1 LISKLSF
8 SAFGSDDGS
17 PGPYPERRDIDPNW
31 LDGALSASYGRLAPH
46 LAEIRQWRTR
56 ILTDVE
62 RATREVSSMS
72 DRRLREAAAMLRG
85 QLMREGFVVLGVA
98 RAFAVVREAATRWV
112 GLRHYPVQ
120 LMGGWALLHGKLVEM
135 ETGEGKTL
143 TATLP
148 AATAALAGM
157 PVHIITVNDYLAER
171 DAKLM
176 RPVFEALGL
185 SVGLVQH
192 GQNPAERRD
201 AYACDVTYCTNKE
214 LTFDYLRD
222 RIALGNRRSIA
233 SAQLERLF
241 GLGDRSSRLLLRGLH
256 FGIVD
261 EADSVLIDEA
271 RTPLIISGE
280 GDETGRVD
288 LYGRALELVRR
299 LEHGRDFHIAAS
311 ERTVRLSPAGRQQ
324 LDHFAAGLT
333 GPWRARRGRE
343 ELAENALSA
352 LHLHQRDKHYVVADG
367 KVQIVDEFTGRVMP
381 DRSWERGLHQ
391 LIETK
396 EGCETT
402 ASRSTLARITYQRFF
417 RRYLRLAGMTATATE
432 AAGEMWAVYGLG
444 VVRVPTHRP
453 LRRTNLGTRMFRSA
467 EEKWRAVT
475 ATVAEKSKGA
485 GRPMLIGTRSV
496 AASEHLSALLGASGL
511 DHVVLNARQDR
522 DEAEIV
528 ARAGQA
534 GRITVATNMAGRG
547 TDIRLAPGVAERG
560 GLHVILTEFHEA
572 TRIDRQLFGR
582 AGRRGDPG
590 SYEAIVALD
599 DELFQR
605 FAGCL
610 AGALLPFGAQNAVVS
625 RSFGAALRRMA
636 QVAAERHNSRVRKM
650 TVRLDKM
657 LDKSLAFTGR
667 RE

>member
-1 LISKLSF
+1 MP
-8 SAFGSDDGS
+8 DDGS
-17 PGPYPERRDIDPNW
+17 PGPYLERREIAPNW
-31 LDGALSASYGRLAPH
+31 LDGMLSAGYGRLAPRSAGMRKWRVQII
-46 LAEIRQWRTR
+46 AE
-56 ILTDVE
+56 VE
-62 RATREVSSMS
+62 AAAHEASAMS
-72 DRRLREAAAMLRG
+72 DRRLRETAGMLRG
-85 QLMREGFVVLGVA
+85 QLMREGFVAIAVA
-98 RAFAVVREAATRWV
+98 RAFSLVQEAATRWV

-135 ETGEGKTL
+135 QTGEGKTL

-148 AATAALAGM
+148 AATAALAGV

-171 DAKLM
+171 DAELM

-185 SVGLVQH
+185 SVGLVRH
-192 GQNPAERRD
+192 GQDPAKRRD

-233 SAQLERLF
+233 SMQLERLF
-241 GLGDRSSRLLLRGLH
+241 GLGDRSGRLLLRGLH

-280 GDETGRVD
+280 GDKTDGGD
-288 LYGRALELVRR
+288 LYGRALDLVGQ
-299 LEHGRDFHIAAS
+299 LEHGRDFHIATS
-311 ERTVRLSPAGRQQ
+311 ERAVRLSPAGRQQ
-324 LDHFAAGLT
+324 LDHLCAGLT

-352 LHLHQRDKHYVVADG
+352 LHLHQRDKHYVVVDG
-367 KVQIVDEFTGRVMP
+367 KVQIVDEFTGRLMP

-391 LIETK
+391 MIETK

-444 VVRVPTHRP
+444 VVPVPTNQP
-453 LRRTNLGTRMFRSA
+453 LRRVGLGTRVFRSA
-467 EEKWRAVT
+467 EEKWRAVV
-475 ATVAEKSKGA
+475 AVVAEKSRIA
-485 GRPMLIGTRSV
+485 GRPVLIGTRSV
-496 AASEHLSALLGASGL
+496 VASEDLSAILSASGL

-522 DEAEIV
+522 DEAGIV

-534 GRITVATNMAGRG
+534 GRVTIATNMAGRG

-572 TRIDRQLFGR
+572 ARIDRQLFGR

-590 SYEAIVALD
+590 TYEAIVSLD
-599 DELFQR
+599 DELFTR
-605 FAGCL
+605 FAGRV
-610 AGALLPFGAQNAVVS
+610 AGILSASATQKAAVS
-625 RSFGAALRRMA
+625 RPLGAALRRLA
-636 QVAAERHNSRVRKM
+636 QGSAERHNSRIRKM
-650 TVRLDKM
+650 TVRFDKT

>member
-1 LISKLSF
+1 VL
-8 SAFGSDDGS
+8 GRDGGS
-17 PGPYPERRDIDPNW
+17 PGPYPERREIDPNW
-31 LDGALSASYGRLAPH
+31 LDSALSAGYGRLGPLSAGLRKRPTQIIT
-46 LAEIRQWRTR
+46 E
-56 ILTDVE
+56 VE
-62 RATREVSSMS
+62 TAAREVSAMS
-72 DRRLREAAAMLRG
+72 DRRLREAAETLRG
-85 QLMREGFVVLGVA
+85 LLMREGFVARTVT
-98 RAFAVVREAATRWV
+98 RAFSLVQEAAARRV

-171 DAKLM
+171 DAELM
-176 RPVFEALGL
+176 RPVYEALGL
-185 SVGLVQH
+185 SVGLVRH
-192 GQNPAERRD
+192 GQDPAERRD

-222 RIALGNRRSIA
+222 RIALGNRRSMA
-233 SAQLERLF
+233 SMQLERLF
-241 GLGDRSSRLLLRGLH
+241 GLDDRAGRLLLRGLR

-280 GDETGRVD
+280 GDETDGVD
-288 LYGRALELVRR
+288 LYGRALELARR
-299 LEHGRDFHIAAS
+299 LEHRRDFQIAAG
-311 ERTVRLSPAGRQQ
+311 ERAVRLSPAGRQR
-324 LDHFAAGLT
+324 LDHLAAGLT

-352 LHLHQRDKHYVVADG
+352 LHLHQRDQHYVVADG

-381 DRSWERGLHQ
+381 DRAWERGLHQ
-391 LIETK
+391 MIETK
-396 EGCETT
+396 EGCEPT

-432 AAGEMWAVYGLG
+432 AAGEMWAVYGLR
-444 VVRVPTHRP
+444 VVRMPTHRP

-467 EEKWRAVT
+467 EEKWCAVV
-475 ATVAEKSKGA
+475 ATVTETSKGA
-485 GRPMLIGTRSV
+485 GRPVLIGTRSV
-496 AASEHLSALLGASGL
+496 VASEHLSAMLSASGL
-511 DHVVLNARQDR
+511 GHVVLNARQDR

-528 ARAGQA
+528 ARAGLA

-547 TDIRLAPGVAERG
+547 TDIRLASGVAERG

-572 TRIDRQLFGR
+572 ARIDRQLFGR

-590 SYEAIVALD
+590 SYEAIVSLD
-599 DELFQR
+599 DELFTR
-605 FAGCL
+605 FAGQF
-610 AGALLPFGAQNAVVS
+610 AAALSASATPKAALS
-625 RSFGAALRRMA
+625 RPLGAALRRLA
-636 QVAAERHNSRVRKM
+636 QGSAERHNSRIRKM
-650 TVRLDKM
+650 TVRLDKA

>member
-1 LISKLSF
+1 LISKVSSYAL
-8 SAFGSDDGS
+8 GPDNGS
-17 PGPYPERRDIDPNW
+17 PGPYPERREIDPNW
-31 LDGALSASYGRLAPH
+31 LDGALSAGYGRLAPR
-46 LAEIRQWRTR
+46 LAGISKWQAQIIAE
-56 ILTDVE
+56 VE
-62 RATREVSSMS
+62 AATPEVSTMS
-72 DRRLREAAAMLRG
+72 DRRLREAAERLRG
-85 QLMREGFVVLGVA
+85 QLMREGFAALAVA
-98 RAFAVVREAATRWV
+98 GAFALVREAATRRV

-120 LMGGWALLHGKLVEM
+120 LIGGWALLHGKLVEM

-148 AATAALAGM
+148 AVTAALAGM

-171 DAKLM
+171 DAELM
-176 RPVFEALGL
+176 RPLYEVLGL
-185 SVGLVQH
+185 SVGLVRH

-233 SAQLERLF
+233 SVQLERLF
-241 GLGDRSSRLLLRGLH
+241 GLGDRSSRLLLRGLR

-280 GDETGRVD
+280 GDETDGVD

-299 LEHGRDFHIAAS
+299 LETGRDFHIAAS
-311 ERTVRLSPAGRQQ
+311 ERTVRLSPAGRRQ
-324 LDHFAAGLT
+324 LDHLAAGLT

-367 KVQIVDEFTGRVMP
+367 KVQIVDEFTGRLMP

-391 LIETK
+391 MIEAK

-453 LRRTNLGTRMFRSA
+453 LRRTGLGTRVFRSA
-467 EEKWRAVT
+467 EQKWRAV
-475 ATVAEKSKGA
+475 VAVVSEKSRVA
-485 GRPMLIGTRSV
+485 GRPVLIGTRSV
-496 AASEHLSALLGASGL
+496 AASEHLSEFLHASGL

-528 ARAGQA
+528 ANAGQPN
-534 GRITVATNMAGRG
+534 RITVATNMAGRG

-572 TRIDRQLFGR
+572 ARIDRQLFGR

-599 DELFQR
+599 DELFTR
-605 FAGCL
+605 FAGRF
-610 AGALLPFGAQNAVVS
+610 AAALSASATPTAAVS
-625 RSFGAALRRMA
+625 RPLGAILRRLA
-636 QVAAERHNSRVRKM
+636 QGSAERHNSHVRKM
-650 TVRLDKM
+650 TVRLDKA

>member
-1 LISKLSF
+1 LTSKVTPGWLG
-8 SAFGSDDGS
+8 ADDGS
-17 PGPYPERRDIDPNW
+17 PGPYPERREIEPNW
-31 LDGALSASYGRLAPH
+31 LDGALSAGYGRLAPR
-46 LAEIRQWRTR
+46 LAGVRKRQAQ
-56 ILTDVE
+56 IIAEVE
-62 RATREVSSMS
+62 AAAREVSSMS
-72 DRRLREAAAMLRG
+72 DRRLREAAEVLRR
-85 QLMREGFVVLGVA
+85 QLMREGFVALEVA
-98 RAFAVVREAATRWV
+98 RAFALVQEAATRRV
-112 GLRHYPVQ
+112 GLCHYQVQ

-171 DAKLM
+171 DAEVM
-176 RPVFEALGL
+176 RPLYEALGL
-185 SVGLVQH
+185 SVGLVRH
-192 GQNPAERRD
+192 GQDPAERRD

-233 SAQLERLF
+233 SVQLERLF
-241 GLGDRSSRLLLRGLH
+241 GLGDRSSRLRLRGLH

-280 GDETGRVD
+280 GDETDGVD
-288 LYGRALELVRR
+288 PYGRALELARR
-299 LEHGRDFHIAAS
+299 LEHGRDFHIAAG
-311 ERTVRLSPAGRQQ
+311 ERAARLSPAGRQQ
-324 LDHFAAGLT
+324 LDHLTAGFT
-333 GPWRARRGRE
+333 GPWRARRARE

-352 LHLHQRDKHYVVADG
+352 LHLHQRDKHYVVADD

-381 DRSWERGLHQ
+381 DRAWERGLHQ
-391 LIETK
+391 MIETK
-396 EGCETT
+396 EGCATT

-467 EEKWRAVT
+467 GEKWRTVL
-475 ATVAEKSKGA
+475 ATVTDRSRVA
-485 GRPMLIGTRSV
+485 GRPVLIGTRSV
-496 AASEHLSALLGASGL
+496 VDSEHLSAFLQASGL

-528 ARAGQA
+528 AKAGQPN
-534 GRITVATNMAGRG
+534 RITVATNMAGRG

-572 TRIDRQLFGR
+572 ARIDRQLFGR

-590 SYEAIVALD
+590 SYEAIVSLD
-599 DELFQR
+599 DELFTR
-605 FAGCL
+605 FAGRL
-610 AGALLPFGAQNAVVS
+610 AGTLSASATQKAAVP
-625 RSFGAALRRMA
+625 RPLGAALRRLA
-636 QVAAERHNSRVRKM
+636 QGSAERHNSRIRKM
-650 TVRLDKM
+650 TVRLDKT

>member
-8 SAFGSDDGS
+8 SVFGSDDGS
-17 PGPYPERRDIDPNW
+17 PSPYPERRDIDPNW
-31 LDGALSASYGRLAPH
+31 LDGALSASYGRLAPR

-56 ILTDVE
+56 VLTDVE
-62 RATREVSSMS
+62 GATREVSSMS
-72 DRRLREAAAMLRG
+72 DRRLRETAAMLRG

-98 RAFAVVREAATRWV
+98 RAFALVREAATRWV

-176 RPVFEALGL
+176 RPLYEALGL
-185 SVGLVQH
+185 SVGLVRH

-299 LEHGRDFHIAAS
+299 LEHGRDFHIAAN

-324 LDHFAAGLT
+324 LDHLAAGLT

-352 LHLHQRDKHYVVADG
+352 LYLHQRDKHYVVVDG
-367 KVQIVDEFTGRVMP
+367 KVQIVDEFTGRLMP

-391 LIETK
+391 MIETK

-444 VVRVPTHRP
+444 VVPVPTDRP

-467 EEKWRAVT
+467 EEKWCAVV
-475 ATVAEKSKGA
+475 ATVTDQSRGA
-485 GRPMLIGTRSV
+485 GRPVLIGTRSV
-496 AASEHLSALLGASGL
+496 VASEQLSAVLRASGL

-572 TRIDRQLFGR
+572 ARIDRQLFGR

-590 SYEAIVALD
+590 SHEAIVALD
-599 DELFQR
+599 DELFRR
-605 FAGCL
+605 FAGRL
-610 AGALLPFGAQNAVVS
+610 AGALSVRASPNAMVS
-625 RSFGAALRRMA
+625 RPLGAALRRLA
-636 QVAAERHNSRVRKM
+636 QVAAERHNSHVRKM
-650 TVRLDKM
+650 TVRLDKT

>member
-1 LISKLSF
+1 VP
-8 SAFGSDDGS
+8 DDGS
-17 PGPYPERRDIDPNW
+17 PGPYPERREIAPNW
-31 LDGALSASYGRLAPH
+31 LDGMLSAGYGRLAPR
-46 LAEIRQWRTR
+46 LAGMTHRWTR
-56 ILTDVE
+56 IIAEVE
-62 RATREVSSMS
+62 AAAHEVSAMS
-72 DRRLREAAAMLRG
+72 DRRLRETAGMLRG
-85 QLMREGFVVLGVA
+85 PLMREGFVAIAVA
-98 RAFAVVREAATRWV
+98 RAFALVQEAATRRV

-135 ETGEGKTL
+135 QTGEGKTL

-171 DAKLM
+171 DAELM

-185 SVGLVQH
+185 SVGLVRH
-192 GQNPAERRD
+192 GQDAAKRRD

-233 SAQLERLF
+233 SVQLEQLF
-241 GLGDRSSRLLLRGLH
+241 GSSDRGSRLLLRGLH

-280 GDETGRVD
+280 GDETDGVD
-288 LYGRALELVRR
+288 LYARALELVRR
-299 LEHGRDFHIAAS
+299 LEHGRDFYIAAS
-311 ERTVRLSPAGRQQ
+311 ERVVRLSPAGRGQ
-324 LDHFAAGLT
+324 LDHLCAGLT

-381 DRSWERGLHQ
+381 DRAWERGLHQ
-391 LIETK
+391 MIETK

-432 AAGEMWAVYGLG
+432 AAGEMWAVYGLR

-453 LRRTNLGTRMFRSA
+453 LRRTRLGTRMFRRA
-467 EEKWRAVT
+467 EEKWRAVV
-475 ATVAEKSKGA
+475 ATVTDQSRGA
-485 GRPMLIGTRSV
+485 GRPVLIGTRSV
-496 AASEHLSALLGASGL
+496 VASEHLSAILRAAGL

-522 DEAEIV
+522 NEAEIV

-572 TRIDRQLFGR
+572 ARIDRQLFGR

-590 SYEAIVALD
+590 TYEGIVALD
-599 DELFQR
+599 DELCTR
-605 FAGCL
+605 FAGRL
-610 AGALLPFGAQNAVVS
+610 AGALSASATPNVMVS
-625 RSFGAALRRMA
+625 RPLGAALRRLA
-636 QVAAERHNSRVRKM
+636 QGSAERHNSRIRKQ
-650 TVRLDKM
+650 TVRLDRA
-657 LDKSLAFTGR
+657 LDRSLAFTGR